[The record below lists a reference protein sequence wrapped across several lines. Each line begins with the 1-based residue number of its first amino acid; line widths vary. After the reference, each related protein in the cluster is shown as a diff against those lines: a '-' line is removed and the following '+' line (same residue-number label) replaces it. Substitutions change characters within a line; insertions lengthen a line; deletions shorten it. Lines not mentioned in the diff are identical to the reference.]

1 MNVLLVDEH
10 VIAREGLKSLLL
22 ELAVTAR
29 FLEAASFQE
38 AIRITDREAGLD
50 LLIVEQ
56 TAPGLEAGDG
66 LRTFREQL
74 PATPIVVLSPTH
86 HQMEALRLIE
96 LGANGIIP
104 RSASGRVFLSA
115 VKLILEGETYV
126 PSAFILGRGAVFD
139 DRENVPPHY
148 RGALRRLTPRQR
160 DVLRLVVDG
169 HSNAAMAA
177 RLGLETNT
185 IKNHV
190 KAILKTLGVSSRTK
204 AMAEAVR
211 LGARPSGAPPVVA
224 DG

>member
-1 MNVLLVDEH
+1 MDILLVDEH

-38 AIRITDREAGLD
+38 AMRIANQVARLD

-66 LRTFREQL
+66 LRTFREQM

-126 PSAFILGRGAVFD
+126 PSAFILGRGAV
-139 DRENVPPHY
+139 
-148 RGALRRLTPRQR
+148 LTTATTFHPI
-160 DVLRLVVDG
+160 
-169 HSNAAMAA
+169 
-177 RLGLETNT
+177 T
-185 IKNHV
+185 
-190 KAILKTLGVSSRTK
+190 
-204 AMAEAVR
+204 AVR
-211 LGARPSGAPPVVA
+211 CAG
-224 DG
+224 